1 MIKISPASMLV
12 NFDGSPIP
20 SGEIADG
27 KVRLALA
34 ALKDE
39 AAKAPAGEQAV
50 RDEEYQ
56 QALVAAQKPLTLG
69 TVLITVLQAG
79 MEGDDKAGAKVKIGR
94 DVLSCDIYRAEL
106 AAGQVELSAQQ
117 IVSLTER
124 VARVYSPRVVAQ
136 VVRCL
141 EGRDES
147 AAAGASG

>member
-1 MIKISPASMLV
+1 MIKISPAKVLV
-12 NFDGSPIP
+12 NFDDTPIP

-56 QALVAAQKPLTLG
+56 QALVAAQKPLTLA
-69 TVLITVLQAG
+69 TVLITALQAG
-79 MEGDDKAGAKVKIGR
+79 MEGDDKVGAKVKIGR
-94 DVLSCDIYRAEL
+94 DVLCCDLYRAEQ
-106 AAGQVELSAQQ
+106 AGGEVELKAEQV
-117 IVSLTER
+117 VSLKER
-124 VARVYSPRVVAQ
+124 VARLYAPRVVAQ

-141 EGRDES
+141 EGKDEPLTG
-147 AAAGASG
+147 AA